1 MTIETFDQYISDFL
15 QHSLRLPEESL
26 TWALPLT
33 ILLGLIFV
41 SYLFTLVF
49 RYAVMPLVQGIVSK
63 TKAKWDDYL
72 FNKRVLRAMQ
82 FLIPPII
89 WYIFLPTAF
98 SNMPGVLSF
107 SLKVCQIYL
116 IVSVLGLVSA
126 VLHSI
131 YEISEEH
138 KQLRNR
144 PLKGI
149 YQMFNLVAIVI
160 GVILIVSI
168 LIDKSVTAVMAGLGA
183 SAAVIMLIFK
193 DSLLGLAAG
202 VQLTANDMLRPD
214 DWITMNK
221 YGVNGKVME
230 VTLTT
235 VKVRNFDRTII
246 TIPPYLLVSD
256 SFQNWRGMKETGER
270 RMKRSVHIDINTIH
284 FCTES
289 ELHYYLSNHLISEEQ
304 FKRYMSHKTVN
315 LQVFRDYILQ
325 YLRDLPEVNN
335 DSWVMVRQLQS
346 LPEGLPV
353 EFYCFLTITELEKFE
368 AFQNDIMDYI
378 LAIIPEFGLRV
389 FQSPTGADFR
399 AAGLFD
405 TERQKIEK

>member
-1 MTIETFDQYISDFL
+1 MNIETFDAHISTFL
-15 QHSLRLPEESL
+15 HNVLGISEGSLS
-26 TWALPLT
+26 WALPLT
-33 ILLGLIFV
+33 IILGLILF
-41 SYLFTLVF
+41 SYLFTLIF
-49 RYAVMPLVQGIVSK
+49 RYIIIPIVQRVVAK
-63 TKAKWDDYL
+63 TKATWDDYL
-72 FNKRVLRAMQ
+72 FNKRVLRALQ
-82 FLIPPII
+82 YLIPPVI

-98 SNMPGVLSF
+98 SNMPDVLSF
-107 SLKVCQIYL
+107 ALKVCQIYL
-116 IVSVLGLVSA
+116 IVTILGFVSA

-168 LIDKSVTAVMAGLGA
+168 LIDKSVTTVMAGLGA

-202 VQLTANDMLRPD
+202 VQLTANDMLRPG

-221 YGVNGKVME
+221 YGVNGVVVE

-246 TIPPYLLVSD
+246 TVPPYLLVSD
-256 SFQNWRGMKETGER
+256 SFQNWRGMKDKGER
-270 RMKRSVHIDINTIH
+270 RMKRSVNIDMNTIH
-284 FCTES
+284 FCTPADLQS
-289 ELHYYLSNHLISEEQ
+289 YFDNHLISAEQ
-304 FKRYMSHKTVN
+304 LKEYSTQKTVN
-315 LQVFRDYILQ
+315 LQVFRDYILR
-325 YLRDLPEVNN
+325 YLKNLQEVNN

-353 EFYCFLTITELEKFE
+353 EFYCFLTITDLEKFE

-389 FQSPTGADFR
+389 FQRPTGADLR
-399 AAGLFD
+399 LEGNNRID
-405 TERQKIEK
+405 G

>member
-1 MTIETFDQYISDFL
+1 MNIETFDAHITTFLHNVLGISEG
-15 QHSLRLPEESL
+15 SLS
-26 TWALPLT
+26 WALPLT
-33 ILLGLIFV
+33 IILGLILF
-41 SYLFTLVF
+41 SYLFTLIF
-49 RYAVMPLVQGIVSK
+49 RYIIIPIVQRVVAK
-63 TKAKWDDYL
+63 TKATWDDYL
-72 FNKRVLRAMQ
+72 FNKRVLRALQ
-82 FLIPPII
+82 YLIPPVI

-98 SNMPGVLSF
+98 SNMPEVLSF
-107 SLKVCQIYL
+107 TLKVCQIYL
-116 IVSVLGLVSA
+116 IITILGFVSA

-168 LIDKSVTAVMAGLGA
+168 LIDKSVTTVMAGLGA

-202 VQLTANDMLRPD
+202 VQLTANDMLRPG

-221 YGVNGKVME
+221 YGVNGVVVE

-246 TIPPYLLVSD
+246 TVPPYLLVSD
-256 SFQNWRGMKETGER
+256 SFQNWRGMKDKGER
-270 RMKRSVHIDINTIH
+270 RMKRSVNIDMNTIH
-284 FCTES
+284 FCTPADLQS
-289 ELHYYLSNHLISEEQ
+289 YFDNHLISAEQ
-304 FKRYMSHKTVN
+304 LKEYSTQKTVN
-315 LQVFRDYILQ
+315 LQVFRDYILR
-325 YLRDLPEVNN
+325 YLKNLQEVNN

-353 EFYCFLTITELEKFE
+353 EFYCFLTITDLEKFE

-389 FQSPTGADFR
+389 FQRPTGADLR
-399 AAGLFD
+399 LEGNNRID
-405 TERQKIEK
+405 G

>member
-1 MTIETFDQYISDFL
+1 MNIETFDAHIAAFL
-15 QHSLRLPEESL
+15 QQTVGMRAESM
-26 TWALPLT
+26 TWAVPLT
-33 ILLGLIFV
+33 IILGLILI
-41 SYLFTLVF
+41 SYLFTLAF
-49 RYAVMPLVQGIVSK
+49 RYVFMPVVQRIVAK

-72 FNKRVLRAMQ
+72 FNKRVLRALQ
-82 FLIPPII
+82 FLVPPII
-89 WYIFLPTAF
+89 WYIFLPAAF

-116 IVSVLGLVSA
+116 IINVLGLVSA
-126 VLHSI
+126 VLHSV
-131 YEISEEH
+131 YEISGEH

-202 VQLTANDMLRPD
+202 VQLTANDMLRPG

-221 YGVNGKVME
+221 YGVNGVVVE

-246 TIPPYLLVSD
+246 TVPPYLLVSD
-256 SFQNWRGMKETGER
+256 SFQNWRGMKDKGER
-270 RMKRSVHIDINTIH
+270 RMKRSVNFDINTIH
-284 FCTES
+284 FCTQKD
-289 ELHYYLSNHLISEEQ
+289 LQFYLDNGLISEEQ
-304 FKRYMSHKTVN
+304 FRKYSSRKTVN
-315 LQVFRDYILQ
+315 IQVFRDYILQ

-353 EFYCFLTITELEKFE
+353 EFYCFLTITDLEEFE

-378 LAIIPEFGLRV
+378 LAIIPAFGLRV

-399 AAGLFD
+399 MAGL
-405 TERQKIEK
+405 TKEQAG

>member
-1 MTIETFDQYISDFL
+1 MNIETFDAHIAAFL
-15 QHSLRLPEESL
+15 QQTVGMRAESM
-26 TWALPLT
+26 TWAVPLT
-33 ILLGLIFV
+33 IILGLILI
-41 SYLFTLVF
+41 SYLFTLAF
-49 RYAVMPLVQGIVSK
+49 RYVFMPVVQRIVAK

-72 FNKRVLRAMQ
+72 FNKRVLRALQ
-82 FLIPPII
+82 FLVPPII
-89 WYIFLPTAF
+89 WYIFLPAAF

-116 IVSVLGLVSA
+116 IINVLGLVSA
-126 VLHSI
+126 VLHSV
-131 YEISEEH
+131 YEISGEH

-202 VQLTANDMLRPD
+202 VQLTANDMLRPG

-221 YGVNGKVME
+221 YGVNGVVVE

-246 TIPPYLLVSD
+246 TVPPYLLVSD
-256 SFQNWRGMKETGER
+256 SFQNWRGMKDKGER
-270 RMKRSVHIDINTIH
+270 RMKRSVNFDINTIH
-284 FCTES
+284 FCTQKD
-289 ELHYYLSNHLISEEQ
+289 LRFYLDNGLISEEQ
-304 FKRYMSHKTVN
+304 FRKYSSRKTVN
-315 LQVFRDYILQ
+315 IQVFRDYILQ

-353 EFYCFLTITELEKFE
+353 EFYCFLTITDLEEFE

-378 LAIIPEFGLRV
+378 LAIIPAFGLRV

-399 AAGLFD
+399 MAGL
-405 TERQKIEK
+405 TKGQAG

>member
-1 MTIETFDQYISDFL
+1 MDIETFDAHIATFLKQMVGVGSD
-15 QHSLRLPEESL
+15 SLY
-26 TWALPLT
+26 WAVPLT
-33 ILLGLIFV
+33 IILGLVLISYIFV
-41 SYLFTLVF
+41 LSF
-49 RYAVMPLVQGIVSK
+49 RYIVIPVVQRVVSK
-63 TKAKWDDYL
+63 TKATWDDYL
-72 FNKRVLRAMQ
+72 FSKRVLRALQ
-82 FLIPPII
+82 YLIPPII
-89 WYIFLPTAF
+89 WYIFLPSAF
-98 SNMPGVLSF
+98 SNMPGLLSV

-116 IVSVLGLVSA
+116 IINVLGLISA

-160 GVILIVSI
+160 GIILIVSI

-193 DSLLGLAAG
+193 DSLLGLVAG
-202 VQLTANDMLRPD
+202 VQLTANDMLRPG

-221 YGVNGKVME
+221 YGVNGVVVE

-235 VKVRNFDRTII
+235 VKIRNFDRTII
-246 TIPPYLLVSD
+246 TVPPYLLVSD
-256 SFQNWRGMKETGER
+256 SFQNWRGMKDKGER
-270 RMKRSVHIDINTIH
+270 RMKRSVNFDINTIH
-284 FCTES
+284 FCTPDDLKS
-289 ELHYYLSNHLISEEQ
+289 YLDNRLISKSQ
-304 FKRYMSHKTVN
+304 YDDYSSRKTVN
-315 LQVFRDYILQ
+315 IQVFRDYILQ
-325 YLRDLPEVNN
+325 YLKALPEVNN

-353 EFYCFLTITELEKFE
+353 EFYCFLTITDLEEFE

-389 FQSPTGADFR
+389 FQRPTGADFR
-399 AAGLFD
+399 LQAEGRFD
-405 TERQKIEK
+405 E

>member
-1 MTIETFDQYISDFL
+1 MNIETFDAHITTFLHNVLGISEG
-15 QHSLRLPEESL
+15 SLS
-26 TWALPLT
+26 WALPLT
-33 ILLGLIFV
+33 IILGLILF
-41 SYLFTLVF
+41 SYLFTLIF
-49 RYAVMPLVQGIVSK
+49 RYIIIPIVQRVVAK
-63 TKAKWDDYL
+63 TKATWDDYL
-72 FNKRVLRAMQ
+72 FNKRVLRALQ
-82 FLIPPII
+82 YLIPPVI

-98 SNMPGVLSF
+98 SNMPEVLSF
-107 SLKVCQIYL
+107 ALKVCQIYL
-116 IVSVLGLVSA
+116 IITILGFVSA

-160 GVILIVSI
+160 GVILIISI
-168 LIDKSVTAVMAGLGA
+168 LIDKSVTTVMAGLGA

-202 VQLTANDMLRPD
+202 VQLTANDMLRPG

-221 YGVNGKVME
+221 YGVNGVVVE

-246 TIPPYLLVSD
+246 TVPPYLLVSD
-256 SFQNWRGMKETGER
+256 SFQNWRGMKDKGER
-270 RMKRSVHIDINTIH
+270 RMKRSVNIDMNTIH
-284 FCTES
+284 FCTPADLQS
-289 ELHYYLSNHLISEEQ
+289 YFDNHLISAEQ
-304 FKRYMSHKTVN
+304 LKEYSTQKTVN
-315 LQVFRDYILQ
+315 LQVFRDYILR
-325 YLRDLPEVNN
+325 YLKNLQEVNN

-353 EFYCFLTITELEKFE
+353 EFYCFLTITDLEKFE

-389 FQSPTGADFR
+389 FQRPTGADLR
-399 AAGLFD
+399 LEGNNRID
-405 TERQKIEK
+405 G

>member
-1 MTIETFDQYISDFL
+1 MNIETFDAHIAAFL
-15 QHSLRLPEESL
+15 QQTVGMRTESM
-26 TWALPLT
+26 TWAVPLT
-33 ILLGLIFV
+33 IILGLILI

-49 RYAVMPLVQGIVSK
+49 RYVFMPVVQRIVAK

-72 FNKRVLRAMQ
+72 FNKRVLRALQ
-82 FLIPPII
+82 FLVPPII
-89 WYIFLPTAF
+89 WYIFLPAAF

-116 IVSVLGLVSA
+116 IINVLGLVSA
-126 VLHSI
+126 VLHSV
-131 YEISEEH
+131 YEISGEH

-202 VQLTANDMLRPD
+202 VQLTANDMLRPG

-221 YGVNGKVME
+221 YGVNGVVVE

-246 TIPPYLLVSD
+246 TVPPYLLVSD
-256 SFQNWRGMKETGER
+256 SFQNWRGMKDKGER
-270 RMKRSVHIDINTIH
+270 RMKRSVNFDINTIH
-284 FCTES
+284 FCTQKD
-289 ELHYYLSNHLISEEQ
+289 LRFYLDNGLISEEQ
-304 FKRYMSHKTVN
+304 FRKYSSRKTVN
-315 LQVFRDYILQ
+315 IQVFRDYILQ

-353 EFYCFLTITELEKFE
+353 EFYCFLTITDLEEFE

-378 LAIIPEFGLRV
+378 LAIIPAFGLRV

-399 AAGLFD
+399 MAGL
-405 TERQKIEK
+405 TKEQAG

>member
-1 MTIETFDQYISDFL
+1 MNIETFDAHITTFLHNVLGISEG
-15 QHSLRLPEESL
+15 SLS
-26 TWALPLT
+26 WALPLT
-33 ILLGLIFV
+33 IILGLILF
-41 SYLFTLVF
+41 SYLFTLIF
-49 RYAVMPLVQGIVSK
+49 RYIIIPIVQRVVAK
-63 TKAKWDDYL
+63 TKATWDDYL
-72 FNKRVLRAMQ
+72 FNKRVLRALQ
-82 FLIPPII
+82 YLIPPVI

-98 SNMPGVLSF
+98 SNMPDVLSF
-107 SLKVCQIYL
+107 ALKVCQIYL
-116 IVSVLGLVSA
+116 IITILGFVSA

-168 LIDKSVTAVMAGLGA
+168 LIDKSVTTVMAGLGA

-202 VQLTANDMLRPD
+202 VQLTANDMLRPG

-221 YGVNGKVME
+221 YGVNGVVVE

-246 TIPPYLLVSD
+246 TVPPYLLVSD
-256 SFQNWRGMKETGER
+256 SFQNWRGMKDKGER
-270 RMKRSVHIDINTIH
+270 RMKRSVNIDMNTIH
-284 FCTES
+284 FCTPADLQS
-289 ELHYYLSNHLISEEQ
+289 YFDNHLISAEQ
-304 FKRYMSHKTVN
+304 LKEYSTQKTVN
-315 LQVFRDYILQ
+315 LQVFRDYILR
-325 YLRDLPEVNN
+325 YLKNLQEVNN

-353 EFYCFLTITELEKFE
+353 EFYCFLTITDLEKFE

-389 FQSPTGADFR
+389 FQRPTGADLR
-399 AAGLFD
+399 LEGNNRID
-405 TERQKIEK
+405 G

>member
-1 MTIETFDQYISDFL
+1 MNIETFDAHIAAFL
-15 QHSLRLPEESL
+15 QQTAGMRAESM
-26 TWALPLT
+26 TWAVPLT
-33 ILLGLIFV
+33 IILGLILI
-41 SYLFTLVF
+41 SYLFTLAF
-49 RYAVMPLVQGIVSK
+49 RYVFMPVVQRIVAK

-72 FNKRVLRAMQ
+72 FNKRVLRALQ
-82 FLIPPII
+82 FLVPPII
-89 WYIFLPTAF
+89 WYIFLPAAF

-116 IVSVLGLVSA
+116 IINVLGLVSA
-126 VLHSI
+126 VLHSV
-131 YEISEEH
+131 YEISGEH

-202 VQLTANDMLRPD
+202 VQLTANDMLRPG

-221 YGVNGKVME
+221 YGVNGVVVE

-246 TIPPYLLVSD
+246 TVPPYLLVSD
-256 SFQNWRGMKETGER
+256 SFQNWRGMKDKGER
-270 RMKRSVHIDINTIH
+270 RMKRSVNFDINTIH
-284 FCTES
+284 FCTQKD
-289 ELHYYLSNHLISEEQ
+289 LQFYLDNGLISEEQ
-304 FKRYMSHKTVN
+304 FRKYSSRKTVN
-315 LQVFRDYILQ
+315 IQVFRDYILQ

-353 EFYCFLTITELEKFE
+353 EFYCFLTITDLEEFE

-378 LAIIPEFGLRV
+378 LAIIPAFGLRV

-399 AAGLFD
+399 MAGL
-405 TERQKIEK
+405 TKEQAG